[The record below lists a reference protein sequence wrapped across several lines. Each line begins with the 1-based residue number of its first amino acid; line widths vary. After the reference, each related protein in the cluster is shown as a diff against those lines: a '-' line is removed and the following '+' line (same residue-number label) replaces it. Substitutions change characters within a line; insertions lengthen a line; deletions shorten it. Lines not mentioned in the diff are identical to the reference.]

1 MAEMRWMDGTGDSMD
16 MSLSKLREIVMDRE
30 DLHAAKESDMTWL
43 LKNNMTK
50 RTSQSIVI
58 SSSNFT
64 ATGEIHLKHLK
75 SFFNNS
81 KQEKARLKGLQF
93 FDWKF
98 TNRGSLQS
106 PRL

>member
-1 MAEMRWMDGTGDSMD
+1 MRWMDGIGDSMD

-30 DLHAAKESDMTWL
+30 DWHAAKESHMTWL
-43 LKNNMTK
+43 LENNMTK

-75 SFFNNS
+75 SLIIQN
-81 KQEKARLKGLQF
+81 KKRQ
-93 FDWKF
+93 D
-98 TNRGSLQS
+98 
-106 PRL
+106 